1 MKKLTGYVAIFFILW
16 SSAFASTAEYLQQG
30 SRLFVGR
37 KIASANA
44 ITVSAQLEVS
54 GYFIKIDGW
63 KSDTEILSPSGSRFA
78 TVINSANEAV
88 ENKVVLNNNYT
99 KSLMDGGGNN
109 YDIIICMGDTLKA
122 IGGIEGFINKL
133 GQLTGGKIS
142 PPTKLASNYDFVV
155 ALVGNDGKIKL
166 IDTAKLAIQPR

>member
-1 MKKLTGYVAIFFILW
+1 MKKLIGQAAIFFTLW
-16 SSAFASTAEYLQQG
+16 SSAYASTAEYLHQG

-44 ITVSAQLEVS
+44 ITVSAQLVVS
-54 GYFIKIDGW
+54 GYSIKIDGW
-63 KSDTEILSPSGSRFA
+63 KSDTEILSPSGSRFV
-78 TVINSANEAV
+78 TVINSSDEAV
-88 ENKVVLNNNYT
+88 ENKVVLNNSYD

-109 YDIIICMGDTLKA
+109 YDIIICMGNTLKT

-142 PPTKLASNYDFVV
+142 PPAKLASNYDFVV